1 MADAIFEGWAILE
14 LMGHRRLAG
23 YVQEA
28 TIAGGAFIRIDV
40 AEAEIDDIPEVLQN
54 TAPNDATATQFYSPA
69 AVYCIT
75 PTTERIARAVAR
87 GNKPAPVQRWEL
99 EPAPVFAG
107 RDENLEDDRDDDP
120 DDEERF

>member
-1 MADAIFEGWAILE
+1 MTDENKAAFEGWAILE
-14 LMGHRRLAG
+14 LMGHRWLAG

-40 AEAEIDDIPEVLQN
+40 ADGTIDDVPDCLQN
-54 TAPNDATATQFYSPA
+54 VPPDDATATQFYSPA

-75 PTTERIARAVAR
+75 PTTEAMARAVAR

-99 EPAPVFAG
+99 EPANSVSEPQ
-107 RDENLEDDRDDDP
+107 DDD
-120 DDEERF
+120 ERIPW